1 MKTETIRA
9 RVEPNIKH
17 QAEAVLKIL
26 GISPTEAI
34 TLFYHQITLQNGLPF
49 SVKIPNKETQQA
61 MEDCINGIG
70 MTEYTSWE
78 DLEKRLDA
86 YN

>member
-17 QAEAVLKIL
+17 QAEAVLKTL

-34 TLFYHQITLQNGLPF
+34 TLFYHQIKLQNGLPF

-61 MEDCINGIG
+61 MGDCINGVG
-70 MTEYTSWE
+70 MTEYSSWE
-78 DLEKRLDA
+78 NLEKKLDA
-86 YN
+86 LN